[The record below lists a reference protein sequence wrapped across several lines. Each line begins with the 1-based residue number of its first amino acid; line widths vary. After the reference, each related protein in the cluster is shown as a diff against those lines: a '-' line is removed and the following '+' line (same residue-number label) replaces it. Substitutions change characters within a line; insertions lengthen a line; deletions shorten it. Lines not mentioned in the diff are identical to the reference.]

1 MSSRAG
7 ALRDQRG
14 FTLAEMLVVC
24 ALLGTVMAG
33 VLSLLM
39 AGQQSATATANK
51 VDAQANARMGI
62 DRVIEEIREAG
73 YLPAG
78 PTCPTAPTTPCPPYY
93 YGASPNPAIAAIT
106 AQTATALTV
115 QNDWNADNV
124 IQAAAVTDP
133 ISGAQRGEQVVYS
146 FAAGQLRRQEIG
158 IDAAPVVVA
167 AGIISLAYTYLDQN
181 NAVTATAGDIRTV
194 TITLT
199 TQQSAGQ
206 PQVTM
211 VHRVRLRNRPTS

>member
-1 MSSRAG
+1 MSPRVA
-7 ALRDQRG
+7 ALKDERG

-33 VLSLLM
+33 VLSLVM
-39 AGQQSATATANK
+39 VGQQSATATMNK
-51 VDAQANARMGI
+51 VDAQSNARMGI

-78 PTCPTAPTTPCPPYY
+78 PTCPTAPATPCPPYNY
-93 YGASPNPAIAAIT
+93 AFPAVT
-106 AQTATALTV
+106 AQTATALTI

-124 IQAAAVTDP
+124 IQTVAVTDP

-167 AGIISLAYTYLDQN
+167 AGIISLTYTFLDQN
-181 NAVTATAGDIRTV
+181 NAVTGTAANIRTV
-194 TITLT
+194 TVTLT

>member
-1 MSSRAG
+1 MS
-7 ALRDQRG
+7 LRVAVFRDEGG

-39 AGQQSATATANK
+39 IGQQSATATANK
-51 VDAQANARMGI
+51 VDAQSNARMGI
-62 DRVIEEIREAG
+62 DRLIEEVREAG

-78 PTCPTAPTTPCPPYY
+78 PTCPGAPATPCPPFNY
-93 YGASPNPAIAAIT
+93 AFSAIS
-106 AQTATALTV
+106 AQTATALTI
-115 QNDWNADNV
+115 QNDWNADGA

-133 ISGAQRGEQVVYS
+133 INGSLRGEQVVYS

-158 IDAAPVVVA
+158 IDGATVVVA

-181 NAVTATAGDIRTV
+181 NAVTATAADIRTV

>member
-1 MSSRAG
+1 MS
-7 ALRDQRG
+7 LRVAVFRDEGG

-39 AGQQSATATANK
+39 VGQQSATATANK
-51 VDAQANARMGI
+51 VDAQSNARMGI
-62 DRVIEEIREAG
+62 DRLIEEIREAG

-78 PTCPTAPTTPCPPYY
+78 PTCPGAPATPCPPYNY
-93 YGASPNPAIAAIT
+93 AFSAIS
-106 AQTATALTV
+106 AQTATALTI
-115 QNDWNADNV
+115 QSDWNASND

-133 ISGAQRGEQVVYS
+133 ITGSLRGEQVVYS

-158 IDAAPVVVA
+158 IDGATVVVA

-181 NAVTATAGDIRTV
+181 NTVTATAADIRTV
-194 TITLT
+194 TVTLT

>member
-1 MSSRAG
+1 MSPRVA
-7 ALRDQRG
+7 ALKDERG

-33 VLSLLM
+33 VLSLVM
-39 AGQQSATATANK
+39 VGQQSATATMNK
-51 VDAQANARMGI
+51 VDAQSNARMGI
-62 DRVIEEIREAG
+62 DRVIEEFREAG

-78 PTCPTAPTTPCPPYY
+78 PTCPTAPTTPCPPYNY
-93 YGASPNPAIAAIT
+93 AFPAVT
-106 AQTATALTV
+106 AQTATALTI

-124 IQAAAVTDP
+124 IQTVAVTDP

-167 AGIISLAYTYLDQN
+167 AGIISLTYTFLDQN
-181 NAVTATAGDIRTV
+181 NAVTGTAANIRTV
-194 TITLT
+194 TVTLT

-211 VHRVRLRNRPTS
+211 AHRVRLRNRPTS

>member
-1 MSSRAG
+1 MSPRAG
-7 ALRDQRG
+7 ALRDERG

-33 VLSLLM
+33 VLSLVM
-39 AGQQSATATANK
+39 VGQQSATATANK

-73 YLPAG
+73 YLPQG
-78 PTCPTAPTTPCPPYY
+78 PQCPTAPTPPCPPYNY
-93 YGASPNPAIAAIT
+93 AFPAIT

-124 IQAAAVTDP
+124 IQVAPVMDP
-133 ISGAQRGEQVVYS
+133 ISGAQRSERVVYS
-146 FAAGQLRRQEIG
+146 FTAGQLRRQEIG
-158 IDAAPVVVA
+158 IDGAPVVVA
-167 AGIISLAYTYLDQN
+167 AGIIGLAYTYLDQN
-181 NAVTATAGDIRTV
+181 NAVTAAPANIRTV

>member
-1 MSSRAG
+1 MSPRAG
-7 ALRDQRG
+7 ALRDERG

-33 VLSLLM
+33 VLSLVM
-39 AGQQSATATANK
+39 VGQQSATATMNK
-51 VDAQANARMGI
+51 VEAQANARMGI
-62 DRVIEEIREAG
+62 DRVIEEFREAG

-78 PTCPTAPTTPCPPYY
+78 PTCPTAPTTPCPPYNY
-93 YGASPNPAIAAIT
+93 AFSAVT
-106 AQTATALTV
+106 AQTATALTI

-124 IQAAAVTDP
+124 IQTVAVTDP

-167 AGIISLAYTYLDQN
+167 AGIISLTYTFLDQN
-181 NAVTATAGDIRTV
+181 NAVTGTAANIRTV
-194 TITLT
+194 TVTLT

>member
-1 MSSRAG
+1 MSPRVA
-7 ALRDQRG
+7 ALTDERG

-33 VLSLLM
+33 VLSLVM
-39 AGQQSATATANK
+39 VGQQSATATMNK
-51 VDAQANARMGI
+51 VEAQSNARMGI
-62 DRVIEEIREAG
+62 DRVIEEFREAG

-78 PTCPTAPTTPCPPYY
+78 PTCPTAPTTPCPPYNY
-93 YGASPNPAIAAIT
+93 AFPAVT
-106 AQTATALTV
+106 AQTATALTI

-124 IQAAAVTDP
+124 IQTVAVTDP

-167 AGIISLAYTYLDQN
+167 AGIISLTYTFLDQN
-181 NAVTATAGDIRTV
+181 NAVTGTAANIRTV
-194 TITLT
+194 TVTLT

>member
-1 MSSRAG
+1 MSPRVA
-7 ALRDQRG
+7 ALKDERG

-33 VLSLLM
+33 VLSLVM
-39 AGQQSATATANK
+39 VGQQSATATMNK
-51 VDAQANARMGI
+51 VDAQSNARMGI

-78 PTCPTAPTTPCPPYY
+78 PTCPPAPATPCPPYNY
-93 YGASPNPAIAAIT
+93 AFPAVT
-106 AQTATALTV
+106 AQTATALTI

-124 IQAAAVTDP
+124 IQTVAVTDP
-133 ISGAQRGEQVVYS
+133 ISGAQRGERVVYS
-146 FAAGQLRRQEIG
+146 FNAGQLRRQEIG

-167 AGIISLAYTYLDQN
+167 AGIISLTYTFLDQN
-181 NAVTATAGDIRTV
+181 NAVTGTAANIRTV
-194 TITLT
+194 TVTLT

>member
-1 MSSRAG
+1 MS
-7 ALRDQRG
+7 LRVAVFRDEGG

-33 VLSLLM
+33 ILSLLM
-39 AGQQSATATANK
+39 VGQQSATATANK
-51 VDAQANARMGI
+51 VDAQSNARMGI
-62 DRVIEEIREAG
+62 DRLIEEIREAG

-78 PTCPTAPTTPCPPYY
+78 PTCPGAPATPCPPYNY
-93 YGASPNPAIAAIT
+93 AFSAIS
-106 AQTATALTV
+106 AQTATALTI
-115 QNDWNADNV
+115 QNDWNASND

-133 ISGAQRGEQVVYS
+133 ITGSLRGEQVVYS

-158 IDAAPVVVA
+158 IDGATVVVA

-181 NAVTATAGDIRTV
+181 NTVTATAADIRTV
-194 TITLT
+194 TVTLT

>member
-1 MSSRAG
+1 MSPRAG
-7 ALRDQRG
+7 ALRDERG

-33 VLSLLM
+33 VLGLM
-39 AGQQSATATANK
+39 MVGQQSATATANK

-73 YLPAG
+73 YLPQG
-78 PTCPTAPTTPCPPYY
+78 PQCPTAPTPPCPPYNY
-93 YGASPNPAIAAIT
+93 AFPAIT

-124 IQAAAVTDP
+124 IQVAPVMDP
-133 ISGAQRGEQVVYS
+133 ISGAQRSERVVYS
-146 FAAGQLRRQEIG
+146 FTAGQLRRQEIG
-158 IDAAPVVVA
+158 IDGAPVVVA
-167 AGIISLAYTYLDQN
+167 AGIIGLAYTYLDQN
-181 NAVTATAGDIRTV
+181 NAVTAAPANIRTV

>member
-1 MSSRAG
+1 MRPHAAAVKDEG
-7 ALRDQRG
+7 G

-33 VLSLLM
+33 VLSLVM

-73 YLPAG
+73 YLPQG
-78 PTCPTAPTTPCPPYY
+78 PQCPGAPATPCPPYNY
-93 YGASPNPAIAAIT
+93 AFPAIT

-115 QNDWNADNV
+115 QNDWNANNV
-124 IQAAAVTDP
+124 IQVAPVADP
-133 ISGAQRGEQVVYS
+133 ISGALRGEQVVYS
-146 FAAGQLRRQEIG
+146 FNAGQLLRQEIG

-167 AGIISLAYTYLDQN
+167 AGIISLTYTYLDQN
-181 NAVTATAGDIRTV
+181 NAVTAVPANIRTV

-199 TQQSAGQ
+199 AQQRPGQ

>member
-1 MSSRAG
+1 MS
-7 ALRDQRG
+7 LRVAAFRDEGG
-14 FTLAEMLVVC
+14 FSLVEMIVVC
-24 ALLGTVMAG
+24 AILATVMAG
-33 VLSLLM
+33 VMRLLM
-39 AGQQSATATANK
+39 VGQQSATATANK
-51 VDAQANARMGI
+51 VDAQSNARMGI
-62 DRVIEEIREAG
+62 DRLIEEVREAG

-78 PTCPTAPTTPCPPYY
+78 PTCPGAPATPCPPYNY
-93 YGASPNPAIAAIT
+93 AFSAIS
-106 AQTATALTV
+106 AQTATALTL
-115 QNDWNADNV
+115 QNDWNATGAIDAV
-124 IQAAAVTDP
+124 AVTDP
-133 ISGAQRGEQVVYS
+133 ITGAQRGEQIVYS

-181 NAVTATAGDIRTV
+181 NAITATAANIRTV

-211 VHRVRLRNRPTS
+211 VHSVRLRNRPTA

>member
-1 MSSRAG
+1 MS
-7 ALRDQRG
+7 LRVAVFRDEGG

-39 AGQQSATATANK
+39 VGQQSATATANK
-51 VDAQANARMGI
+51 VDAQSNARMGI
-62 DRVIEEIREAG
+62 DRLIEEIREAG

-78 PTCPTAPTTPCPPYY
+78 PTCPGAPATPCPPYNY
-93 YGASPNPAIAAIT
+93 AFSAIS
-106 AQTATALTV
+106 AQTATALTI
-115 QNDWNADNV
+115 QNDWNADGA

-133 ISGAQRGEQVVYS
+133 ITGSLRGEQVVYS

-158 IDAAPVVVA
+158 IDGATVVVA

-181 NAVTATAGDIRTV
+181 NTVTATAADIRTV
-194 TITLT
+194 TVTLT

>member
-1 MSSRAG
+1 MSPRVAV
-7 ALRDQRG
+7 LRDQRG

-39 AGQQSATATANK
+39 VGQQSATATMNK

-62 DRVIEEIREAG
+62 DRVIAEIREAG
-73 YLPAG
+73 YLPQG
-78 PTCPTAPTTPCPPYY
+78 PQCPTAPTTPCPPYNY
-93 YGASPNPAIAAIT
+93 AFPAIT
-106 AQTATALTV
+106 AQTATAMTV

-133 ISGAQRGEQVVYS
+133 ITGAQRGEQVVYS
-146 FAAGQLRRQEIG
+146 FNAGQLRRQEIG
-158 IDAAPVVVA
+158 IDGAPDVVA
-167 AGIISLAYTYLDQN
+167 AGIIGLTYTYLDQN
-181 NAVTATAGDIRTV
+181 NAVTATAANIRTV
-194 TITLT
+194 TITMT

>member
-1 MSSRAG
+1 MSPRVA
-7 ALRDQRG
+7 ALKDERG
-14 FTLAEMLVVC
+14 FTLTEMLVVC

-33 VLSLLM
+33 VLSLVM
-39 AGQQSATATANK
+39 VGQQSATATMNK
-51 VDAQANARMGI
+51 VEAQSNARMGI
-62 DRVIEEIREAG
+62 DRVIEEFREAG

-78 PTCPTAPTTPCPPYY
+78 PTCPTAPTTPCPPYNY
-93 YGASPNPAIAAIT
+93 AFPAVT
-106 AQTATALTV
+106 AQTATALTI

-124 IQAAAVTDP
+124 IQTVAVTDP

-146 FAAGQLRRQEIG
+146 FNAGQLCRQEIG

-167 AGIISLAYTYLDQN
+167 AGIISLTYTFLDQN
-181 NAVTATAGDIRTV
+181 NAVTGTAANIRTV
-194 TITLT
+194 TVTLT

>member
-1 MSSRAG
+1 MSPRAG
-7 ALRDQRG
+7 ALRDERG

-33 VLSLLM
+33 VLSLVM
-39 AGQQSATATANK
+39 VGQQSATATANK
-51 VDAQANARMGI
+51 VDALANARMGI
-62 DRVIEEIREAG
+62 DRLIEEIREAG
-73 YLPAG
+73 YLPQG
-78 PTCPTAPTTPCPPYY
+78 PQCPTAPTTPCPPYNY
-93 YGASPNPAIAAIT
+93 AFSAIS

-133 ISGAQRGEQVVYS
+133 ISGATRGEQVVYS
-146 FAAGQLRRQEIG
+146 FASGQLRRQEIG
-158 IDAAPVVVA
+158 VDGAALPVA
-167 AGIISLAYTYLDQN
+167 AGIISLTYTFLDQN
-181 NAVTATAGDIRTV
+181 NAVTATAANIRTV

>member
-1 MSSRAG
+1 MSPRAG
-7 ALRDQRG
+7 ALRDERG

-33 VLSLLM
+33 VLSLVM
-39 AGQQSATATANK
+39 VGQQSATATMNK
-51 VDAQANARMGI
+51 VEAQANARMGI
-62 DRVIEEIREAG
+62 DRVIEEFREAG

-78 PTCPTAPTTPCPPYY
+78 PTCPTAPTTPCPPYDY
-93 YGASPNPAIAAIT
+93 AFPAIT
-106 AQTATALTV
+106 AQTATAMTV

-124 IQAAAVTDP
+124 IQVTAVTDP
-133 ISGAQRGEQVVYS
+133 ISGATRGERVVYS
-146 FAAGQLRRQEIG
+146 FASGQLRRQEIG
-158 IDAAPVVVA
+158 VDGAAVPVA
-167 AGIISLAYTYLDQN
+167 AGIIGLTYTYLDQN
-181 NAVTATAGDIRTV
+181 NAVTATAANIRTV

>member
-1 MSSRAG
+1 MRRSNAAIRNE
-7 ALRDQRG
+7 DG

-24 ALLGTVMAG
+24 ALMGTVMAG

-39 AGQQSATATANK
+39 IGQQSATATANK
-51 VDAQANARMGI
+51 VDAQSNARMGI
-62 DRVIEEIREAG
+62 DRLIEEVREAG

-78 PTCPTAPTTPCPPYY
+78 PTCPGAPGTPCPPYT
-93 YGASPNPAIAAIT
+93 YGNFSAIS
-106 AQTATALTV
+106 AQSATGLTI
-115 QNDWNADNV
+115 QNDWNASND

-133 ISGAQRGEQVVYS
+133 ITGSLRGEQIVYT

-158 IDAAPVVVA
+158 IDPGAVVVA
-167 AGIISLAYTYLDQN
+167 AGITSLAYTYLDQN
-181 NAVTATAGDIRTV
+181 NTVTAVAANIRTV
-194 TITLT
+194 TITMT

>member
-1 MSSRAG
+1 MSPRVAVW
-7 ALRDQRG
+7 RNERG

-33 VLSLLM
+33 VLSLVM
-39 AGQQSATATANK
+39 VGQESATATANK
-51 VDAQANARMGI
+51 VDALANARMGI

-73 YLPAG
+73 YLPQG
-78 PTCPTAPTTPCPPYY
+78 PQCPTAPTTPCPPYNY
-93 YGASPNPAIAAIT
+93 AFPAVT
-106 AQTATALTV
+106 AQTATALTI

-124 IQAAAVTDP
+124 IQTVAVTDP

-146 FAAGQLRRQEIG
+146 FNAGQLRRQEIG

-167 AGIISLAYTYLDQN
+167 AGIIGLTYTFLDQN
-181 NAVTATAGDIRTV
+181 NAVTGTAANIRTV
-194 TITLT
+194 TVTLT

-211 VHRVRLRNRPTS
+211 AHRVRLRNRPTS

>member
-1 MSSRAG
+1 MSPRVA
-7 ALRDQRG
+7 ALKDERG

-33 VLSLLM
+33 VLSLVM
-39 AGQQSATATANK
+39 VGQQSATATMNK
-51 VDAQANARMGI
+51 VEAQSNARMGI
-62 DRVIEEIREAG
+62 DRVIEEFREAG

-78 PTCPTAPTTPCPPYY
+78 PTCPTAPTTPCPPYNY
-93 YGASPNPAIAAIT
+93 AFPAVT
-106 AQTATALTV
+106 AQTATALTI

-124 IQAAAVTDP
+124 IQTVAVTDP
-133 ISGAQRGEQVVYS
+133 ISGAQRGERVVYS

-167 AGIISLAYTYLDQN
+167 AGIIGLTYTFLDQN
-181 NAVTATAGDIRTV
+181 NAVTGTAANIRTV
-194 TITLT
+194 TVTLT